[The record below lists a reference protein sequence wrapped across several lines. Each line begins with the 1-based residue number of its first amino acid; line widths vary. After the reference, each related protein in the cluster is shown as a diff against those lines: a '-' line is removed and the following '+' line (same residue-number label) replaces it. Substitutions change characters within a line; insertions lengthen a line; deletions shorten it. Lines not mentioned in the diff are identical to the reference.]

1 MRSET
6 TIKALNYLKEMKE
19 EFGLGKVIKILYY
32 LLLT

>member
-19 EFGLGKVIKILYY
+19 EFGLGKIIKIIKILYY
-32 LLLT
+32 L